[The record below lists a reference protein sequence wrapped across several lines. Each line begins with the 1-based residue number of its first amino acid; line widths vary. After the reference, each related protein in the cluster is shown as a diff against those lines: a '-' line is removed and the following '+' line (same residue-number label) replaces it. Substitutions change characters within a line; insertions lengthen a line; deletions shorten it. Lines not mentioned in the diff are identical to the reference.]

1 MPRTLGLDLGTN
13 SVGWA
18 LVRED
23 GDGAG
28 GAMEGCGV
36 RVFEE
41 AVDAKTGAPKNQ
53 ARRGARL
60 ARRVLQRRAPRRALL
75 RLG

>member
-13 SVGWA
+13 SIGWV
-18 LVRED
+18 LVRDD

-36 RVFEE
+36 RIFEE
-41 AVDAKTGAPKNQ
+41 AVDAKTGAPS
-53 ARRGARL
+53 ARPSCTAQLQGTAP
-60 ARRVLQRRAPRRALL
+60 ASRRPEPHWVAS
-75 RLG
+75 